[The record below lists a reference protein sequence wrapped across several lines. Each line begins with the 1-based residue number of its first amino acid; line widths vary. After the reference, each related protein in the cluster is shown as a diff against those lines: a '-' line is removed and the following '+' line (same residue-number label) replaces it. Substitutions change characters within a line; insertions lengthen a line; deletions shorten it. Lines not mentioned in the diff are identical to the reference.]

1 MEVSIMP
8 KNMNIKVLVAFADTA
23 RIKPIL
29 DELQDQDMI
38 NIISCENKSKISSK
52 IYDIS
57 LNNAQYEDIVKV
69 LDDTGIVYG
78 ILPLQ
83 G

>member
-1 MEVSIMP
+1 MP